1 MVHGFTPLL
10 AAVRYTRYDCVKV
23 LLDNG
28 ANMLAKDNERHLT
41 PLLWAVEVQSPKL
54 EVIAIYAFQMMLF
67 YCLGF
72 LITL

>member
-1 MVHGFTPLL
+1 MVYGFTPLL

-28 ANMLAKDNERHLT
+28 ANMLARDNKRHLT
-41 PLLWAVEVQSPKL
+41 PLLWAVEVQSPNL
-54 EVIAIYAFQMMLF
+54 EVTAIYAFQMMLL

-72 LITL
+72 FIIL